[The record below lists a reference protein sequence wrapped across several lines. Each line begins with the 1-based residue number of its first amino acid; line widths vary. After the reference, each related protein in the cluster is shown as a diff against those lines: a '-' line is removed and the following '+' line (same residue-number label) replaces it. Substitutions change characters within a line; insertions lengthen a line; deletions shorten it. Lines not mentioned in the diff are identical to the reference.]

1 MRNTMKERSTI
12 PYKFLLG
19 LILALGAGVS
29 MFFGTFP
36 LSLRIVVGVIGVALI
51 ATSKYRIL

>member
-1 MRNTMKERSTI
+1 MKEKSGLPLQFI
-12 PYKFLLG
+12 LG

-29 MFFGTFP
+29 MYFGSFP
-36 LSLRIVVGVIGVALI
+36 LAARITVGVVGIALI

>member
-1 MRNTMKERSTI
+1 MNEKATI
-12 PYKFLLG
+12 PYKFLIG

-36 LSLRIVVGVIGVALI
+36 LSLRIVIGVIGIALI

>member
-1 MRNTMKERSTI
+1 MNNKTTI

-36 LSLRIVVGVIGVALI
+36 LSLRIVVGVIGIALI